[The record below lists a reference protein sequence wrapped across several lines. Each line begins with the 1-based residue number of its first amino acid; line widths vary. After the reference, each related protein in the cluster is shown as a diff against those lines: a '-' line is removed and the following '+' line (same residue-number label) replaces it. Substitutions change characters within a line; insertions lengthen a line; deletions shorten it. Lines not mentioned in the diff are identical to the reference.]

1 MSNEPKNNVVSFP
14 SQLVKPRGNI
24 EASSVKSTPLKKPS
38 RMQKKQNLNLEEQAA
53 RKAARAARRKEL
65 SLLGYRP
72 RKVAELT
79 FTTEREAKAVRCPPG
94 LKHIEV
100 WHKTDSYLGVRTA
113 PPRKR
118 DGRIHQVWIARF
130 KNGSTHT
137 KQNLG
142 RTSHMTYD
150 EAHYQA
156 LRLRRIGAERPDDVV
171 VETLLEAYDS
181 YCLLRKK
188 DWSEATIA
196 DYDKAIAIVDDWH
209 HRKIDSFR
217 PQEITARF
225 KKIAEEV
232 AATKKAQ
239 EVGYDGI
246 ATAISVMRLLRTVFN
261 DAIANHIIRHNP
273 VSALVRSGVF
283 KRRKRK
289 AAPFSFRKIPE
300 FWRWVHSSTT
310 GSVRDYILVGLLT
323 GMRRS
328 VLC

>member
-171 VETLLEAYDS
+171 VETLLA
-181 YCLLRKK
+181 
-188 DWSEATIA
+188 
-196 DYDKAIAIVDDWH
+196 
-209 HRKIDSFR
+209 
-217 PQEITARF
+217 
-225 KKIAEEV
+225 
-232 AATKKAQ
+232 
-239 EVGYDGI
+239 
-246 ATAISVMRLLRTVFN
+246 
-261 DAIANHIIRHNP
+261 
-273 VSALVRSGVF
+273 
-283 KRRKRK
+283 
-289 AAPFSFRKIPE
+289 
-300 FWRWVHSSTT
+300 
-310 GSVRDYILVGLLT
+310 
-323 GMRRS
+323 
-328 VLC
+328 